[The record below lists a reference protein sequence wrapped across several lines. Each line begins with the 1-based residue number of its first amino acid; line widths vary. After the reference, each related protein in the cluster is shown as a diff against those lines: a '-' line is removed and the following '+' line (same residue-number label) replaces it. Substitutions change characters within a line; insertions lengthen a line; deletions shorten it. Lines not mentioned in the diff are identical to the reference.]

1 MFRKFGFILFFFLL
15 INNISLSKNNFF
27 ILVTVNDE
35 IITNYDIDKEIEYL
49 KLLNPSLSKLNEE
62 QIFKISKDSLINEII
77 KNKEIKKFLKSEK
90 NNALVNDTL
99 KKLYKRLNF
108 QNEKD
113 FQNFLSEKNFYN
125 IDEIKEKLKI
135 EILWN
140 ELIYLKYNNQ
150 VRIDKEFFSQKIDDM
165 KNKKINEYLL
175 SEIVFQ
181 KKSGESF
188 DLKVK
193 KIFQSIEEIGFNNTA
208 NILSVSE
215 TSKLGGKIGWVSEPN
230 LSEIILNN
238 LKKINIGE
246 HTNMIKVGNNFLIL
260 KIEEKRLKENSINKD
275 EELNKLIQFEMN
287 KQLNQFSRI
296 YFNKSKINYSINEK

>member
-27 ILVTVNDE
+27 ILATVNDE

-49 KLLNPSLSKLNEE
+49 KLLNPSLSKLNKE

-77 KNKEIKKFLKSEK
+77 KNKEIKKFLKSEE
-90 NNALVNDTL
+90 NNTLVNDTL

-113 FQNFLSEKNFYN
+113 FQNFLSEKNSYN
-125 IDEIKEKLKI
+125 IDEIKEKLEI

-150 VRIDKEFFSQKIDDM
+150 VRIDKELFSQKIDDM

-181 KKSGESF
+181 KKSG
-188 DLKVK
+188 
-193 KIFQSIEEIGFNNTA
+193 
-208 NILSVSE
+208 
-215 TSKLGGKIGWVSEPN
+215 
-230 LSEIILNN
+230 
-238 LKKINIGE
+238 
-246 HTNMIKVGNNFLIL
+246 
-260 KIEEKRLKENSINKD
+260 
-275 EELNKLIQFEMN
+275 
-287 KQLNQFSRI
+287 
-296 YFNKSKINYSINEK
+296 

>member
-27 ILVTVNDE
+27 ILATVNDE
-35 IITNYDIDKEIEYL
+35 IITNYDINKEIEYL

>member
-27 ILVTVNDE
+27 ILATVNDE

-49 KLLNPSLSKLNEE
+49 KLLNPSLSKLNKE

-113 FQNFLSEKNFYN
+113 FQNFLSEKNSYN
-125 IDEIKEKLKI
+125 IDEIKEKLEI

-150 VRIDKEFFSQKIDDM
+150 VRIDKELFSQKIDDM

-193 KIFQSIEEIGFNNTA
+193 KIFQSIEEIGFDNTA

-215 TSKLGGKIGWVSEPN
+215 TSKLGGRIGWVSEPN

-246 HTNMIKVGNNFLIL
+246 YTNIIKVGNNFLIL

-275 EELNKLIQFEMN
+275 EELNKLMQFEMN

>member
-27 ILVTVNDE
+27 ILVAVNDE

>member
-27 ILVTVNDE
+27 ILATVNDE

-49 KLLNPSLSKLNEE
+49 KLLNPSLSKLNKE

-77 KNKEIKKFLKSEK
+77 KNKEIKKFLKSEE
-90 NNALVNDTL
+90 NNTLVNDTL

-113 FQNFLSEKNFYN
+113 FQNFLSEKNSYN
-125 IDEIKEKLKI
+125 IDEIKEKLEI

-150 VRIDKEFFSQKIDDM
+150 VRIDKELFSQKIDDM

-193 KIFQSIEEIGFNNTA
+193 KIFQSIEEIGFDNTA

-215 TSKLGGKIGWVSEPN
+215 TSKLGGRIGWVSEPN

-246 HTNMIKVGNNFLIL
+246 YTNIIKVGNNFLIL

-275 EELNKLIQFEMN
+275 EELNKLMQFEMN